1 MKILNVSVLLWTS
14 TIENKLEKK
23 RKLFLRYISNL
34 IILESWKQCQLKV
47 AFCRKVSCLLFGVG
61 KFKLWFGTLICP
73 YQLNIDTL
81 PGPFHS
87 TGISYYDCTWLS
99 RFYISLGRVSHDE
112 NSWYFTANHRLE
124 LVIEKYRLELVMNR
138 RLQYASPSTLLRLF
152 WMLLPRK
159 FLTYPYRVL
168 FLQFFFLCSENWPSL
183 RM

>member
-138 RLQYASPSTLLRLF
+138 RLQYASPNIWARNGTWQTKKNSKLMISTYLVWIWTF
-152 WMLLPRK
+152 QKK
-159 FLTYPYRVL
+159 FLNKTR
-168 FLQFFFLCSENWPSL
+168 F
-183 RM
+183 